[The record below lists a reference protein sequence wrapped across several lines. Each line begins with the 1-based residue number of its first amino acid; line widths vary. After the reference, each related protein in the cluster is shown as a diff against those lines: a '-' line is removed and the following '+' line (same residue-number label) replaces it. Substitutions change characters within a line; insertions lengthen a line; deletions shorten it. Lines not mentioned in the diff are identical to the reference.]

1 MKMKSFI
8 KKYWLTAVGVFL
20 CALIGWVYWYNFGC
34 DNGLCTI
41 KSDPWNMTIYGAL
54 MGGLFFDMLKGLKWF
69 KSR

>member
-1 MKMKSFI
+1 MKIKSLI

-20 CALIGWVYWYNFGC
+20 GALIGWVYWYNIGC
-34 DNGLCTI
+34 DNGLSTI